1 QTIYITG
8 KNASLEPLAIK
19 EKYDDIQK
27 DFTFK
32 NEVTFENGGNSYAFH
47 LTDDDLKGQPLLK
60 INDDLFIQL
69 YMDTFTDSLTAIR
82 VVSADILLSLIPYKL
97 TYQGSLPEKKEWSDE
112 EWKEIQAGMEKQIF
126 DVTNVIRR
134 QFEKDN
140 LKWDE

>member
-1 QTIYITG
+1 
-8 KNASLEPLAIK
+8 
-19 EKYDDIQK
+19 
-27 DFTFK
+27 
-32 NEVTFENGGNSYAFH
+32 
-47 LTDDDLKGQPLLK
+47 
-60 INDDLFIQL
+60 
-69 YMDTFTDSLTAIR
+69 SLTAIR

-140 LKWDE
+140 LKWDEALQHVALSHSKDMEKQGYFSHVSPNGDGLSERLLKQNISYQSAGENIAAGYIDA